1 MGGAD
6 QHGGRKEKDMA
17 SGLRR
22 KAAALM
28 GGTGLALL
36 SLGLLAASPVGAA
49 PSASRAVFVESTG
62 PASVLPQPDTQTN
75 QNGTNQNGNP
85 QNNNQPRATPE
96 LNSFVLF
103 GAGALGLA
111 GYALV
116 QRIRR
121 RV

>member
-1 MGGAD
+1 
-6 QHGGRKEKDMA
+6 MA

-75 QNGTNQNGNP
+75 QNGTNQNGTNQNGNP

-116 QRIRR
+116 QRTR